1 MISTN
6 NIQTWWPRIQTV
18 ISWIPVVGLLMLIA
32 VLPFHYNW
40 CQRIAWYWLA
50 ITYPLD
56 YVVNCRWQ
64 NWHWTNSKWTF
75 VAFIA
80 FALLV
85 PLWQLFDPL
94 HTDLYETTLEN
105 VAPFFFLG
113 FVGILGVTDKMHLD
127 YVAWTML
134 TVSLGIIAYLIYIVG
149 VAMPSLH
156 SWIFSFNE
164 HRMLDVNSHMVIN
177 LYWNMTLVA
186 GLWVV
191 LRSGRSLTTKIL
203 TAVMMLP
210 IVLALLISEGR
221 TGIITLLMAT
231 LIVLLY
237 LLITHRNWWLLLPLA
252 LYVIAAFVYVGNN
265 KRMEDARTQKNPRVY
280 LWQIARETIAEQPVV
295 GYGVCSARKEFVS
308 RVRENE
314 YLSAMYV
321 RPEIEENPLCHR
333 DGDVLYEMIH
343 PHNAVLETWMRFGVI
358 GLLLF
363 FACLILP
370 MTMHLDGYQLYMDL
384 CVLAFSLQAVFES
397 LGNNLQPLFLCLMTL
412 LIYSSY
418 HAEQTHTSLP
428 N

>member
-1 MISTN
+1 MDIRSI
-6 NIQTWWPRIQTV
+6 IQRV
-18 ISWIPVVGLLMLIA
+18 ISWLPVVGLLMLVA

-40 CQRIAWYWLA
+40 CQRFAWYWLA

-56 YVVNCRWQ
+56 YVVNCRWK
-64 NWHWTNSKWTF
+64 NWHWTNSKWAF

-94 HTDLYETTLEN
+94 HTDLFRTTLEN
-105 VAPFFFLG
+105 VAPLFVLG
-113 FVGILGVTDKMHLD
+113 LVGILGVTDKMRLD

-134 TVSLGIIAYLIYIVG
+134 TVSLGIIAYLVYIVG
-149 VAMPSLH
+149 LSMPSLP

-164 HRMLDVNSHMVIN
+164 HRMLDINSHMVIN
-177 LYWNMTLVA
+177 LYWNMTLVV
-186 GLWVV
+186 GLWIV
-191 LRSGRSLTTKIL
+191 LRSGRSLTAKIL
-203 TAVMMLP
+203 TAAMMLP

-252 LYVIAAFVYVGNN
+252 LYVGAAFVYVGNN
-265 KRMEDARTQKNPRVY
+265 KRMEAARTQKNPRVY
-280 LWQIARETIAEQPVV
+280 LWQVARETIAERPVV

-314 YLSAMYV
+314 YLAAMYV
-321 RPEIEENPLCHR
+321 RPDIEENPLCHR
-333 DGDVLYEMIH
+333 DGDILYEMIH
-343 PHNAVLETWMRFGVI
+343 PHNAVLETWMRFGAI

-418 HAEQTHTSLP
+418 HAEQAQQSLP